1 MVGANARWALLALV
15 ISTGP
20 IMVLSHGLLGTG
32 SVFTGIFI
40 ALSTASLVATGRWKT
55 VPNICDL
62 TFALFVLSIVISS
75 ILNGKSD
82 DSKEYGLLILSLAA
96 YPAGR
101 FFSAGMV
108 RPTFLW
114 TTAMIVFLGAAVT
127 LYALFQYAQSYGKV
141 WVFGRFEAA
150 PAQFL
155 SSLAFLLFGLMA
167 LGLDAART
175 RMVLALTVP
184 PAAIFAAAMVR
195 FTFVAMAA
203 SVLVAIVIAPG
214 KERKYLAL
222 ILVGVIG
229 AVALGLSS
237 RPQTSARFIAYSE
250 ALLPH
255 SEVSAPTPTSPAA
268 TTQLPH
274 SVVSAPTPSSPA
286 ATTQPGCPP
295 REDFNTIIIRQQLLL
310 DAIRILPDA
319 GLFGVGLGGFKA
331 RSCVEAT
338 EVHNTTVQSFVEF
351 GWIGGLC
358 FAALVIL
365 ACVGLPWR
373 APNPEAR
380 FVIYGF
386 AFTALTTLGHG
397 NLSTDALLFLFMGQA
412 ARLQS
417 AA

>member
-20 IMVLSHGLLGTG
+20 IMVLSHGLFGTG

-101 FFSAGMV
+101 FFNAGMV

-114 TTAMIVFLGAAVT
+114 ITAIIVFLGATAT
-127 LYALFQYAQSYGKV
+127 LYALFYYVQSYGKA

-184 PAAIFAAAMVR
+184 LAAIFAAAMVR
-195 FTFVAMAA
+195 FTFVAIAA

-237 RPQTSARFIAYSE
+237 RPETSARFLAYTE

-255 SEVSAPTPTSPAA
+255 APR
-268 TTQLPH
+268 TTNL
-274 SVVSAPTPSSPA
+274 
-286 ATTQPGCPP
+286 PGCPP
-295 REDFNTIIIRQQLLL
+295 PEEFNTIIIRQQLLR

-351 GWIGGLC
+351 GWTGGLC

-365 ACVGLPWR
+365 AFVGLPWR

-380 FVIYGF
+380 FVIYGLV
-386 AFTALTTLGHG
+386 FTALTTLGHG

>member
-1 MVGANARWALLALV
+1 VISVDARWALLALV
-15 ISTGP
+15 ISTGS

-32 SVFTGIFI
+32 SIFTGIFM

-55 VPNICDL
+55 RLNICDL
-62 TFALFVLSIVISS
+62 AFVLFVLSIVISS

-82 DSKEYGLLILSLAA
+82 ETKEYGLLILSLAA

-114 TTAMIVFLGAAVT
+114 ITAIIVFLGAAVT
-127 LYALFQYAQSYGKV
+127 LYALFHYVQSYGKA
-141 WVFGRFEAA
+141 WIFGRFEAA

-175 RMVLALTVP
+175 RMVLALIVP
-184 PAAIFAAAMVR
+184 PAAIFGAAMVR

-203 SVLVAIVIAPG
+203 SALVAIVIAPG

-255 SEVSAPTPTSPAA
+255 S
-268 TTQLPH
+268 
-274 SVVSAPTPSSPA
+274 SPA

-295 REDFNTIIIRQQLLL
+295 REAFNTIIIRQQLLL

-380 FVIYGF
+380 FAIYGL
-386 AFTALTTLGHG
+386 AFTALTSLGHG
-397 NLSTDALLFLFMGQA
+397 NLSTDALLFLFIGQA

>member
-1 MVGANARWALLALV
+1 
-15 ISTGP
+15 
-20 IMVLSHGLLGTG
+20 
-32 SVFTGIFI
+32 
-40 ALSTASLVATGRWKT
+40 
-55 VPNICDL
+55 
-62 TFALFVLSIVISS
+62 
-75 ILNGKSD
+75 
-82 DSKEYGLLILSLAA
+82 
-96 YPAGR
+96 
-101 FFSAGMV
+101 MV

-114 TTAMIVFLGAAVT
+114 ITAIIVFLGAAVT

-184 PAAIFAAAMVR
+184 LAAIFAAAMVR

-237 RPQTSARFIAYSE
+237 RPETSARFIAYTE
-250 ALLPH
+250 ALLPDWWSLH
-255 SEVSAPTPTSPAA
+255 RHLHHRPR
-268 TTQLPH
+268 
-274 SVVSAPTPSSPA
+274 
-286 ATTQPGCPP
+286 QPNCRIRRSLRRHLHRRPRQSP
-295 REDFNTIIIRQQLLL
+295 REDFNTIIIRQQLLR

-351 GWIGGLC
+351 GWTGGLC

-365 ACVGLPWR
+365 AFVGLPWR

-380 FVIYGF
+380 FVIYGLV
-386 AFTALTTLGHG
+386 FTALTTLGHG